1 MVLVPGGVPGRGPCC
16 GFEASS
22 SINSPPLVLL
32 PPTSISQGQNPALLS
47 VQRGTYEKRGNGRPI
62 DNTMA
67 SKDESPKTQRTISPQ
82 AEHTSPKKRR
92 KVNHGGYD

>member
-1 MVLVPGGVPGRGPCC
+1 M
-16 GFEASS
+16 
-22 SINSPPLVLL
+22 LL
-32 PPTSISQGQNPALLS
+32 PLSTSQGQNPALLS
-47 VQRGTYEKRGNGRPI
+47 VQRGIYEKKGNGRPI

-67 SKDESPKTQRTISPQ
+67 SKDKSPKTQRTISPQ

>member
-1 MVLVPGGVPGRGPCC
+1 MLGG
-16 GFEASS
+16 AL
-22 SINSPPLVLL
+22 ILVLSTSPHPFGCHSQPNLSARIL
-32 PPTSISQGQNPALLS
+32 PRRQWNPRPTK
-47 VQRGTYEKRGNGRPI
+47 KRGNGRPI

-67 SKDESPKTQRTISPQ
+67 SKDESSKTQRTNSPQ